1 MEFVVPRSRHL
12 PDLLAN
18 ASSAD
23 LNVLADLITDNGNGR
38 VALDSKVKTTILAR
52 QAKGTLQSIPDVL
65 DAEIRAFGSNSI
77 ATLFR
82 SEGVSYLE
90 LATDAA
96 KKLDGKLSESLDI
109 FEIEKVVVCQA
120 VEKYA
125 GVKGIGDYATALGYV
140 AQVVKGLISV
150 AGTASGIAATG
161 GAAGIAGA
169 IGGRLLSMAVP
180 PLAVAAAGATIFQ
193 AASPAFRITVPAVL
207 QIAKIRQARYE
218 YDFAIYTEKLRAC
231 M

>member
-1 MEFVVPRSRHL
+1 MEFVVPRARHL

-82 SEGVSYLE
+82 YE
-90 LATDAA
+90 L
-96 KKLDGKLSESLDI
+96 SLI
-109 FEIEKVVVCQA
+109 HI
-120 VEKYA
+120 
-125 GVKGIGDYATALGYV
+125 
-140 AQVVKGLISV
+140 
-150 AGTASGIAATG
+150 
-161 GAAGIAGA
+161 
-169 IGGRLLSMAVP
+169 
-180 PLAVAAAGATIFQ
+180 
-193 AASPAFRITVPAVL
+193 
-207 QIAKIRQARYE
+207 
-218 YDFAIYTEKLRAC
+218 
-231 M
+231 

>member
-1 MEFVVPRSRHL
+1 MEFVVPRARHL

-23 LNVLADLITDNGNGR
+23 LDVLADLITDSGSGR
-38 VALDSKVKTTILAR
+38 VALDSKVKNTILAH
-52 QAKGTLQSIPDVL
+52 QANGTLQSIPDVL
-65 DAEIRAFGSNSI
+65 DSEIRAFGSNSI

-82 SEGVSYLE
+82 SEGVSYRE

-96 KKLDGKLSESLDI
+96 KQLNGKLSESFDI
-109 FEIEKVVVCQA
+109 FEVEKVLVYQA

-125 GVKGIGDYATALGYV
+125 GVKGVLDYATTLGY
-140 AQVVKGLISV
+140 AAPVVRGLISA
-150 AGTASGIAATG
+150 AGRASGILAAG
-161 GAAGIAGA
+161 GAAGIAGSV
-169 IGGRLLSMAVP
+169 GGRLLSIAVP
-180 PLAVAAAGATIFQ
+180 PLVVVAAGTTIFQ

-218 YDFAIYTEKLRAC
+218 ADFAAYKEELRAC